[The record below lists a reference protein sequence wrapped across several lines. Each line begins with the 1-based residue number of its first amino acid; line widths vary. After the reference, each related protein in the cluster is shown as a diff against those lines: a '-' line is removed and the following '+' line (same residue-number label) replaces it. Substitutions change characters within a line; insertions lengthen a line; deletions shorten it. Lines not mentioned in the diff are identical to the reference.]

1 MPSEFARINLS
12 ITIAD
17 LDQAWQDRLDEANS
31 LDAAG
36 HFGAAIAARLYAL
49 EIYLKFRI
57 CRHLG
62 LANPLKKL
70 EIHDLDALIIYAGLS
85 QEMAAIPASSNLKQ
99 NWEKI
104 VDFSGNLNDLR
115 YLPAIRWTRQQS
127 DDFFRWFVDPTDGVL
142 TWLKTQT

>member
-17 LDQAWQDRLDEANS
+17 LDQAWQDRLDEANA

-70 EIHDLDALIIYAGLS
+70 EIHDLDALVIFGGFSGALMSLAG
-85 QEMAAIPASSNLKQ
+85 SNKVKT
-99 NWEKI
+99 NWENI
-104 VDFSGNLNDLR
+104 VMFSNNLNNLR
-115 YLPAIRWTRQQS
+115 YLPAARWTKQQS
-127 DDFFRWFVDPTDGVL
+127 DDFSEWLNHAGDGVL
-142 TWLKTQT
+142 TWLKNQI